1 MVENTD
7 KDFKEKYVRSV
18 IKLGNS
24 HAITFPQDWTKE
36 ANLKEKSEV
45 TIYPIDES
53 SIVIKTGDREKQKT
67 VLNIN
72 LEWSIDLI
80 KQALISAFKLD
91 VNEIYIQFSNKN
103 QDNIFD
109 LLTQLRGEMIGMDFK
124 ELPDTNQFLV
134 YFLTDTSKKTFK
146 DVLMELIN
154 TFNRIINNV
163 IEGKSKKNN
172 ELLLAEIDR
181 KYSLGRRILITGLSD
196 YPVSKSYRNLPVIQF
211 LGNRVVLIYVRD
223 FINEALNLQHFP
235 SNLLKKYFNLLII
248 IPKLLIDIVND
259 YDNINLDT
267 ISDFYDELNNLSSK
281 FTEIK
286 PGETFEEL
294 ELRNSIKYF
303 LNSFQNFFDI
313 GMTRLIETEIGMV

>member
-1 MVENTD
+1 MVENTE
-7 KDFKEKYVRSV
+7 KNFKEKYVRSV

-36 ANLKEKSEV
+36 AKLKEKSEV

-53 SIVIKTGDREKQKT
+53 SIVIKTGDKEKQKT
-67 VLNIN
+67 VLNIS
-72 LEWSIDLI
+72 LEWTIDLI

-91 VNEIYIQFSNKN
+91 VNEIYIQLSNKN
-103 QDNIFD
+103 HDDIFD

-154 TFNRIINNV
+154 TFSRIINNV
-163 IEGKSKKNN
+163 IEGKTKKNN

-196 YPVSKSYRNLPVIQF
+196 YPVSKSYHNLPVIQF
-211 LGNRVVLIYVRD
+211 LGNRVVLIYVKD
-223 FINEALNLQHFP
+223 FINESLNLQHFP
-235 SNLLKKYFNLLII
+235 STVIKNYSDLLIK
-248 IPKLLIDIVND
+248 IPKLLIDIVNN

-267 ISDFYDELNNLSSK
+267 VSKFYDDLNNLRSI
-281 FTEIK
+281 FTKIK
-286 PGETFEEL
+286 PGDTFEEV